1 MTRTSGAGEDL
12 PAARIAGLEAELDY
26 HFRSRSLLEAA
37 LTHRSW
43 IYEQPERG
51 TDNQRLEFLGD
62 AVLGYAVANA
72 LYEHEP
78 ALPEGR
84 LSQLRA
90 TVVCEATLV
99 RLAET
104 LGLGALLRLG
114 HGEER
119 TGGRRKASNLA
130 DAFEAL
136 LGAIARDS
144 DLETA
149 ARVAARLLE
158 PSIAAAVAGR
168 LVYDHKSRLLE
179 WQQADPGRAAL
190 SFDLISETGPA
201 HQPRFTVAI
210 RQNGCEQARGEGSTI
225 RQAQQ
230 AAAARMLVDLGL
242 IDPL

>member
-1 MTRTSGAGEDL
+1 MTRADRSGTAL
-12 PAARIAGLEAELDY
+12 AAARIAELEASLSY
-26 HFRSRSLLEAA
+26 HFRSQSLLELA

-43 IYEQPERG
+43 VYEQAERG
-51 TDNQRLEFLGD
+51 MDNQRLEFLGD

-72 LYEHEP
+72 LYEYEP

-90 TVVCEATLV
+90 AVVCEATLA
-99 RLAET
+99 RLAEK
-104 LGLGALLRLG
+104 LGLGTLLRLG

-119 TGGRRKASNLA
+119 TGGRRKPSNLA
-130 DAFEAL
+130 DAVEAL

-144 DLETA
+144 DLLTA
-149 ARVAARLLE
+149 AHVAARLLE
-158 PSIAAAVAGR
+158 PAIVAAVAGR

-179 WQQADPGRAAL
+179 WQQADPERAPL

-201 HQPRFTVAI
+201 HEPLFTVAI
-210 RQNGCEQARGEGSTI
+210 HQDNCERARGEGSSI

-230 AAAARMLVDLGL
+230 AAAAAMLVSLGL